1 VKAKKTAIKKGL
13 QRGFKKCV
21 GTIKEKVKK
30 KTTKKL
36 NFLRGPNRI

>member
-30 KTTKKL
+30 KNNKKTQL
-36 NFLRGPNRI
+36 SEGP